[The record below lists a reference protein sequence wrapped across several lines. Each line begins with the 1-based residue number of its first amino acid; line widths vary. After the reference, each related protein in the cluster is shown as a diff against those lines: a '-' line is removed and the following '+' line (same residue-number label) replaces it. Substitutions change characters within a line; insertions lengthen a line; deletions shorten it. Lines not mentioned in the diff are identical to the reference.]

1 MQYLSNKQK
10 AILCQLAR
18 KAWDQWPEREAFLDV
33 NPDFSKSAAFEA
45 WRRNEQLEAAG
56 VASLKSATSEN
67 HYLRIKAHWEDKL
80 GHYERAA
87 KDLLKHADEAC
98 LQVLYKIY
106 ESCAQRGLDYPGYPG
121 AICRRQYKCALEEAS
136 EKQLWSLCYT
146 IRNRRTRSGAKYAKG
161 KYAKKAAA
169 SGQKAAVR
177 TQASV
182 VQANMPF

>member
-10 AILCQLAR
+10 AILCQLAKR
-18 KAWDQWPEREAFLDV
+18 AWDQWPEREAFLDA

-56 VASLKSATSEN
+56 VSSLKSATSET
-67 HYLRIKAHWEDKL
+67 HYLRIKAHWEDRL

-87 KDLLKHADEAC
+87 KDLLKHANEAC
-98 LQVLYKIY
+98 LQVLYKVY
-106 ESCAQRGLDYPGYPG
+106 QSCQERGLDYPGYPG

-136 EKQLWSLCYT
+136 EKQLWSICYT
-146 IRNRRTRSGAKYAKG
+146 IRNRRTRSGAKYRAG
-161 KYAKKAAA
+161 KYAR
-169 SGQKAAVR
+169 SGKVKCQPA
-177 TQASV
+177 T